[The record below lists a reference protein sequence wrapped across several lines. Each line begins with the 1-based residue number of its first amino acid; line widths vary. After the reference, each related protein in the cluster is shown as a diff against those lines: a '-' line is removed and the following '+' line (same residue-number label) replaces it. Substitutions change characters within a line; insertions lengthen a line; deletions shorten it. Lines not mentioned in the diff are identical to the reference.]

1 MPEKMTAIAAG
12 THFSVGLTESGTVYA
27 WGWNG
32 VGQLGLNDTR
42 PRNAPTQVVGLRG
55 VQAIAAGE
63 MHALAISPEALLGW
77 GSNESGQLG
86 RAAEKQLTPFSFWKN
101 G

>member
-1 MPEKMTAIAAG
+1 
-12 THFSVGLTESGTVYA
+12 
-27 WGWNG
+27 
-32 VGQLGLNDTR
+32 
-42 PRNAPTQVVGLRG
+42 

-63 MHALAISPEALLGW
+63 MHALAISQQALLGW

-86 RAAEKQLTPFSFWKN
+86 GAAEKQLTPYPFWRN